1 MKLNLFLRFVG
12 PSVSLMVLLMAMP
25 LMVTFYLSVRS
36 CAIEMETVT
45 VQESS
50 PFGVKEVITQ
60 RAKTDANG
68 NTNKVCR
75 YVGLEYFKKVLGLDP
90 DAATS
95 TDAPP
100 DAGGT
105 ATTAVKGQSKEF
117 TSALRFTLL
126 YTLVTTPIVLFLGFL
141 VALAVNQARPGMK
154 AFLISACLLP
164 TIITPIVGSLAIKW
178 LFKDNGLVTY
188 LLSLIDVQ
196 IYWMAQA
203 WSAQLLVILYGVWH
217 STPFAFIVL
226 YAGLQSVPQD
236 SLEAATIDG
245 ANAFQRLRYVTLP
258 HLMPLAV
265 FISLINLMDAYRVF
279 EPALVLTQ
287 GAFTTT
293 VQYLTYSILTQENN
307 PYKAS
312 AAAVLTTI
320 GIAVIIAPLLVKTW
334 REQRGTT

>member
-1 MKLNLFLRFVG
+1 
-12 PSVSLMVLLMAMP
+12 
-25 LMVTFYLSVRS
+25 
-36 CAIEMETVT
+36 MEVVT
-45 VQESS
+45 VQETT
-50 PFGVKEVITQ
+50 PFGVKEVVTQ
-60 RAKTDANG
+60 RAKTNAKG
-68 NTNKVCR
+68 ETNQQCR
-75 YVGLEYFKKVLGLDP
+75 FVGLEYFKKVLGI
-90 DAATS
+90 DASDSSATDS
-95 TDAPP
+95 PP
-100 DAGGT
+100 DANGVQG
-105 ATTAVKGQSKEF
+105 ASAKGQSKEF
-117 TSALRFTLL
+117 TSALKFTML

-141 VALAVNQARPGMK
+141 VALAVNQANPWLK

-188 LLSLIDVQ
+188 LLSLMDIQ

-245 ANAFQRLRYVTLP
+245 ANALQRLRYVTLP
-258 HLMPLAV
+258 HLMPLVV
-265 FISLINLMDAYRVF
+265 FICLINLMDAYRVF

-293 VQYLTYSILTQENN
+293 VQYLTYTILTQENN

-312 AAAVLTTI
+312 AAAVLTTL
-320 GIAVIIAPLLVKTW
+320 GIAVIITPLLIKTW

>member
-1 MKLNLFLRFVG
+1 ML
-12 PSVSLMVLLMAMP
+12 LLMAVP
-25 LMVTFYLSVRS
+25 LLVTFYLSVRS
-36 CAIEMETVT
+36 CSLEMEVVT
-45 VQESS
+45 VQETT
-50 PFGVKEVITQ
+50 PFGVKEVVTQ
-60 RAKTDANG
+60 RAKTNAKG
-68 NTNKVCR
+68 ETNQQCR
-75 YVGLEYFKKVLGLDP
+75 FVGLEYFKKVLGIDVS
-90 DAATS
+90 DTNNVDS
-95 TDAPP
+95 PP
-100 DAGGT
+100 DANGVQST
-105 ATTAVKGQSKEF
+105 STKGQSKEF
-117 TSALRFTLL
+117 ISALKFTML
-126 YTLVTTPIVLFLGFL
+126 YTLVTTPIVLLLGFL
-141 VALAVNQARPGMK
+141 VALAVNQANPWLK

-188 LLSLIDVQ
+188 LLSLMDIQ

-245 ANAFQRLRYVTLP
+245 ANALQRLRYVTLP
-258 HLMPLAV
+258 HLMPLVV
-265 FISLINLMDAYRVF
+265 FICLINLMDAYRVF

-293 VQYLTYSILTQENN
+293 VQYLTYTILTQENN

-312 AAAVLTTI
+312 AAAVLTTL
-320 GIAVIIAPLLVKTW
+320 GIAVIITPLLIKTW

>member
-1 MKLNLFLRFVG
+1 M
-12 PSVSLMVLLMAMP
+12 MVLLMAMP
-25 LMVTFYLSVRS
+25 LLVTFYLSVHS
-36 CAIEMETVT
+36 CAIEMEVVT
-45 VQESS
+45 VQETT

-60 RAKTDANG
+60 RAKVDAEG
-68 NTNKVCR
+68 NTNQVCR
-75 YVGLEYFKKVLGLDP
+75 YVSLEYFKKVLGI
-90 DAATS
+90 DAADSVTN
-95 TDAPP
+95 TAPP
-100 DAGGT
+100 DVGG
-105 ATTAVKGQSKEF
+105 AASNASNGQSKEF
-117 TSALRFTLL
+117 TGALRFTML
-126 YTLVTTPIVLFLGFL
+126 YTLATTPIVILLGFL

-188 LLSLIDVQ
+188 LLSLFDIHVF
-196 IYWMAQA
+196 WMAQA
-203 WSAQLLVILYGVWH
+203 WSAQLLVILYGIWH

-245 ANAFQRLRYVTLP
+245 ANAWQRLRYVTLP
-258 HLMPLAV
+258 HLMPLIV

-279 EPALVLTQ
+279 EPAVVLTQ

-293 VQYLTYSILTQENN
+293 VQYLTYAILTQENN

-312 AAAVLTTI
+312 AAAVLTTL
-320 GIAVIIAPLLVKTW
+320 GIAVIIAPLLIKTW
-334 REQRGTT
+334 REQRGST

>member
-1 MKLNLFLRFVG
+1 
-12 PSVSLMVLLMAMP
+12 
-25 LMVTFYLSVRS
+25 
-36 CAIEMETVT
+36 MEVVT
-45 VQESS
+45 VQETT
-50 PFGVKEVITQ
+50 PFGVKEVVTQ
-60 RAKTDANG
+60 RAKTNAKG
-68 NTNKVCR
+68 ETNQQCR
-75 YVGLEYFKKVLGLDP
+75 FVGLEYFKKVLGI
-90 DAATS
+90 DANDSSAADS
-95 TDAPP
+95 PP
-100 DAGGT
+100 DANGVQ
-105 ATTAVKGQSKEF
+105 ATSIKGQSKEF
-117 TSALRFTLL
+117 TSALKFTML

-141 VALAVNQARPGMK
+141 VALAVNQANPWLK

-188 LLSLIDVQ
+188 LLSLMDTQ

-245 ANAFQRLRYVTLP
+245 ANALQRLRYVTLP
-258 HLMPLAV
+258 HLMPLVV
-265 FISLINLMDAYRVF
+265 FICLINLMDAYRVF

-293 VQYLTYSILTQENN
+293 VQYLTYTILTQENN

-312 AAAVLTTI
+312 AAAVLTTL
-320 GIAVIIAPLLVKTW
+320 GIAVIITPLLIKTW

>member
-1 MKLNLFLRFVG
+1 MI
-12 PSVSLMVLLMAMP
+12 LLMAVP
-25 LMVTFYLSVRS
+25 LLVTFYLSVRS
-36 CAIEMETVT
+36 CSLDMEVVT
-45 VQESS
+45 VQETT
-50 PFGVKEVITQ
+50 PFGVKEVVTQ
-60 RAKTDANG
+60 RAKVNAKGETHQQ
-68 NTNKVCR
+68 CR
-75 YVGLEYFKKVLGLDP
+75 FVGLEYFKKVLGI
-90 DAATS
+90 DASDSSAADS
-95 TDAPP
+95 PP
-100 DAGGT
+100 DANGVQ
-105 ATTAVKGQSKEF
+105 ATSIKGQSKEF
-117 TSALRFTLL
+117 TSALKFTML

-141 VALAVNQARPGMK
+141 VALAVNQASPWLK

-188 LLSLIDVQ
+188 LLSLMDIQ

-245 ANAFQRLRYVTLP
+245 ANALQRLRYVTLP
-258 HLMPLAV
+258 HLMPLVV
-265 FISLINLMDAYRVF
+265 FICLINLMDAYRVF

-293 VQYLTYSILTQENN
+293 VQYLTYTILTQENN

-312 AAAVLTTI
+312 AAAVLTTL
-320 GIAVIIAPLLVKTW
+320 GIAVIITPLLIKTW

>member
-1 MKLNLFLRFVG
+1 
-12 PSVSLMVLLMAMP
+12 
-25 LMVTFYLSVRS
+25 
-36 CAIEMETVT
+36 MEVVT
-45 VQESS
+45 VQETT
-50 PFGVKEVITQ
+50 PFGVKEVVTQ
-60 RAKTDANG
+60 RAKVNAKGETHQ
-68 NTNKVCR
+68 KCR
-75 YVGLEYFKKVLGLDP
+75 FVGLEYFKKVLGI
-90 DAATS
+90 DANDSSAADS
-95 TDAPP
+95 PP
-100 DAGGT
+100 DANGMQG
-105 ATTAVKGQSKEF
+105 ASAKGQSKEF
-117 TSALRFTLL
+117 TSALKFTML
-126 YTLVTTPIVLFLGFL
+126 YTLITTPIVLFLGFL
-141 VALAVNQARPGMK
+141 VALAVNQANPWLK

-188 LLSLIDVQ
+188 LLSLMDIQ

-245 ANAFQRLRYVTLP
+245 ANALQRLRYVTLP
-258 HLMPLAV
+258 HLMPLVV
-265 FISLINLMDAYRVF
+265 FICLINLMDAYRVF

-293 VQYLTYSILTQENN
+293 VQYLTYTILTQENN

-312 AAAVLTTI
+312 AAAVLTTL
-320 GIAVIIAPLLVKTW
+320 GIAVIITPLLIKTW

>member
-1 MKLNLFLRFVG
+1 MI
-12 PSVSLMVLLMAMP
+12 LLMAVP
-25 LMVTFYLSVRS
+25 LLVTFYLSVRS
-36 CAIEMETVT
+36 CSLEMEVVT
-45 VQESS
+45 VQETT
-50 PFGVKEVITQ
+50 PFGVKEVVTQ
-60 RAKTDANG
+60 RAKTNAKG
-68 NTNKVCR
+68 ETNQQCR
-75 YVGLEYFKKVLGLDP
+75 FVGLEYFKKVLGI
-90 DAATS
+90 DANDSS
-95 TDAPP
+95 TADSPP
-100 DAGGT
+100 DANGVQ
-105 ATTAVKGQSKEF
+105 ATSIKGQSKEF
-117 TSALRFTLL
+117 TSALKFTML

-141 VALAVNQARPGMK
+141 VALAVNQANPWLK

-188 LLSLIDVQ
+188 LLSLMDIQ

-245 ANAFQRLRYVTLP
+245 ANALQRLRYVTLP
-258 HLMPLAV
+258 HLMPLVV
-265 FISLINLMDAYRVF
+265 FICLINLMDAYRVF

-293 VQYLTYSILTQENN
+293 VQYLTYTILTQENN

-312 AAAVLTTI
+312 AAAVLTTL
-320 GIAVIIAPLLVKTW
+320 GIAVIITPLLIKTW